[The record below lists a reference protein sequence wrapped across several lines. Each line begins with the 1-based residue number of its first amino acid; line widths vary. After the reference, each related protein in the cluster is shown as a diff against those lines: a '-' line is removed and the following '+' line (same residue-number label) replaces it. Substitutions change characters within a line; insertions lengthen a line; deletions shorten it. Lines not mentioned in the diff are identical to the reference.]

1 VIVIVNGTEPS
12 TQGFQGSGHDD
23 AVEQKAQE
31 SAKAEKHF
39 SEIESQK
46 AE

>member
-1 VIVIVNGTEPS
+1 VIVTVIEPS
-12 TQGFQGSGHDD
+12 TQGSGRDD
-23 AVEQKAQE
+23 AVVEQKAQE
-31 SAKAEKHF
+31 SAKAETHF

>member
-1 VIVIVNGTEPS
+1 VIVIVTEVEPS
-12 TQGFQGSGHDD
+12 TQGSQGSGHDD

-31 SAKAEKHF
+31 SAKAETHF